1 MWANNSGGVSFATI
15 NLTVN
20 QPFYVV
26 RYPTTILVL
35 NVSENMPVNEPL
47 YYFDEAS
54 KTTWSI
60 EPSLPEGLVFDEGR
74 IYGVPKYPQ
83 PLTAYDITVTGD
95 LVPFTVT
102 VMIEILPER
111 SELVIEDQ
119 RNMSKLTE
127 NPPETVFPEPEPRE
141 IAYWLFPLAL
151 IILVW
156 LVVMLYNLKNKPEDN

>member
-1 MWANNSGGVSFATI
+1 MTPYN
-15 NLTVN
+15 
-20 QPFYVV
+20 
-26 RYPTTILVL
+26 
-35 NVSENMPVNEPL
+35 
-47 YYFDEAS
+47 
-54 KTTWSI
+54 
-60 EPSLPEGLVFDEGR
+60 
-74 IYGVPKYPQ
+74 
-83 PLTAYDITVTGD
+83 ITVTGD